1 MDYSIRKPNRTHR
14 SNKKRI
20 VSKFRDFEN
29 FDEVKKHSK
38 AQRKLKKKY
47 SRIAKQREK
56 DEFQDILL
64 QQLS

>member
-1 MDYSIRKPNRTHR
+1 MNYSIRKPNRTHR

-29 FDEVKKHSK
+29 FDDFKKQSK

-56 DEFQDILL
+56 EELQMFM
-64 QQLS
+64 QQL

>member
-1 MDYSIRKPNRTHR
+1 MNYSIRKPNRTHR

-29 FDEVKKHSK
+29 FDDFKKQSK

-56 DEFQDILL
+56 EEL
-64 QQLS
+64 QMLMQ

>member
-1 MDYSIRKPNRTHR
+1 MNYSIRKPNRTHR

-29 FDEVKKHSK
+29 FDDFKKQSK

-56 DEFQDILL
+56 EEL
-64 QQLS
+64 QMFMQ